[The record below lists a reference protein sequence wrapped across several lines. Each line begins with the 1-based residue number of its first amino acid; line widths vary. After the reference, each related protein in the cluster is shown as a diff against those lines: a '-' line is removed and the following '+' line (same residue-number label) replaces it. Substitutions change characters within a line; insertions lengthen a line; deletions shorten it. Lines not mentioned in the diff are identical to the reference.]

1 MTDYYFEDFTPGLV
15 VECEPYVLPEQE
27 IIEFAEKYDAQYFH
41 TDKERAQS
49 HAVFKGLSAPGFQL
63 ASLAWGLAVR
73 TGRFDVCAMAG
84 LGVDELQWP
93 KPVRPGDEL
102 TCKFEVLQARASES
116 KSDRGILVVRY
127 DIFDQ
132 SNEKV
137 FTMKMTQMLARRP
150 QI

>member
-15 VECEPYVLPEQE
+15 VECDPFVLSEQE

-41 TDKERAQS
+41 TDKQRAS
-49 HAVFKGLSAPGFQL
+49 DHPVFQGLSAPGFQL

-73 TGRFDVCAMAG
+73 TGRFDACAMAG

-93 KPVRPGDEL
+93 LPVRPGDEL
-102 TCKFEVLQARASES
+102 RCKFEVLEVRASES
-116 KSDRGILVVRY
+116 KNDRGIIIVRY
-127 DIFDQ
+127 EIFNQ
-132 SNEKV
+132 SNAKV

-150 QI
+150 